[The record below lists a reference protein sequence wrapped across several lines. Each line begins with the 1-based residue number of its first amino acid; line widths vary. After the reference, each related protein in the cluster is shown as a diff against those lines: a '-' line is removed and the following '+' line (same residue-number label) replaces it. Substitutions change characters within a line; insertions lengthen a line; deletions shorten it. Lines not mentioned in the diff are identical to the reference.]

1 MNIVVR
7 GTNWVGDAVMTVPA
21 VRQLREVFADAT
33 ISLLT
38 PAWAEGIFRD
48 SNLFD
53 EIIAFERTGTRFTDI
68 VGQVKLLRPHE
79 FDVAILFTNSF
90 ASAFIMKLAG
100 IKTRIGY
107 GTDGRGF
114 MLTHSIPVPEWKR
127 KRHEVFYYLNLVS
140 EVETALKGSITLHQG
155 KPEPSLEVSDS
166 RRFSAH
172 NKLVKAGVDRS
183 RKTFALAPGS
193 TNSRAKRWQVESF
206 AALNDRLQ
214 RELNANVILLGAP
227 DEQDVSTAV
236 IEASNEKPI
245 DLTGKTSLAEA
256 VAILAE
262 VDMLISNDMGLA
274 HIAPAVGTK
283 AITIFGPTDP
293 TTTRPLGDNAAI
305 INANV
310 ECAPCMLR
318 DCPID
323 HRCMT
328 RVTVDEV
335 FEKARLLLEEDISPP
350 RRGDAEDLF
359 EAPK

>member
-21 VRQLREVFADAT
+21 VRQLREVFADAR

-53 EIIAFERTGTRFTDI
+53 EIIAFDRTGTRFTDI
-68 VGQVKLLRPHE
+68 VGQVKLLRPHD

-107 GTDGRGF
+107 STDGRGF
-114 MLTHSIPVPEWKR
+114 LLTDSIGVPEWKR

-140 EVETALKGSITLHQG
+140 EAETALKGSVTLYRG
-155 KPEPSLEVSDS
+155 KAEPYLEVSEP

-183 RKTFALAPGS
+183 RKTIALAPGS
-193 TNSRAKRWQVESF
+193 TNSLAKRWQAESF

-214 RELNANVILLGAP
+214 QELNANVILMGAP
-227 DEQDVSTAV
+227 DEQDVSHTVSEAAV
-236 IEASNEKPI
+236 AKPI
-245 DLTGKTSLAEA
+245 DLTGKTNLSDA

-274 HIAPAVGTK
+274 HIAPAVGTRS
-283 AITIFGPTDP
+283 ITIFGPTDP
-293 TTTRPLGDNAAI
+293 TTTRPLGGHARI
-305 INANV
+305 VNANV
-310 ECAPCMLR
+310 DCAPCMLR

-335 FEKARLLLEEDISPP
+335 FEKAKVLLEEDELTLP
-350 RRGDAEDLF
+350 DV
-359 EAPK
+359 